1 MGAPRR
7 QPLGA
12 VLWLRDITQSRF
24 AEQLDVP
31 RPRVSQWCE
40 GRRRPSPKMQERIAA
55 ELRMRVDELFDADM
69 LGRS

>member
-1 MGAPRR
+1 MGEARR
-7 QPLGA
+7 QRLGA
-12 VLWLRDITQSRF
+12 VLWLRDITHSRF

-31 RPRVSQWCE
+31 RPRVSKWCE

-55 ELRMRVDELFDADM
+55 ALNMPVNELFDADM